1 MDEHEFKKIVFDGF
15 REEEVVELA
24 SRLIKIPSVNPPGDT
39 DEIAAFVKS
48 YLEEEGVSVELC
60 EPAEKKVN
68 LIAEI
73 GEKDSDRV
81 LVLNGH
87 LDVVPIGDRSRWKF
101 DPFSGEIRDGYL
113 YGRGASD
120 MKGGLAGII
129 YAFKKL
135 VKFEDRLK
143 GKLKLVCVA
152 DEETGGTY
160 GAAYLV
166 EKKKALG
173 SSVLIAEPTG
183 MDLINIGEK
192 GAIWAKIVVKGV
204 PGHGS
209 LSPFIGDNAIVKSV
223 NLIRELMKITEIRA
237 ELPKDLL
244 DVAEYSRN
252 LLKKSVS
259 SEASKAIDHPTIN
272 FGIIRGG
279 TKVNVIPDRCELE
292 IDVRVPIGLS
302 ATEITS
308 KIKKIVERY
317 GEIEFASAGEPN
329 YTSPNSEIVKVV
341 EKNVREII
349 RIDPKPFLE
358 WASSDARHFRK
369 LGIPTIHYG
378 PAEMEGIHG
387 YNERVKVEDLVN
399 AARVYLGAAIDYLT

>member
-1 MDEHEFKKIVFDGF
+1 MDGREFKEKVFEDFHG
-15 REEEVVELA
+15 EEVVELA

-39 DEIAAFVKS
+39 SEIAAFVKN

-60 EPAEKKVN
+60 EPADKKVN

-73 GEKDSDRV
+73 GEKGSKRV

-87 LDVVPIGDRSRWKF
+87 LDVVPIGDRSRWSF

-113 YGRGASD
+113 HGRGASD

-135 VKFEDRLK
+135 VKFEDRLR
-143 GKLKLVCVA
+143 GGLKLVCVA

-166 EKKKALG
+166 EGGKALG

-183 MDLINIGEK
+183 MNLINIGEK
-192 GAIWAKIVVKGV
+192 GAIWAKIIVKGI

-223 NLIRELMKITEIRA
+223 NLIRELMKVTEMRG
-237 ELPKDLL
+237 ELPKELL

-252 LLKKSVS
+252 LLKKFVS

-279 TKVNVIPDRCELE
+279 TKVNIIPDRCELE
-292 IDVRVPIGLS
+292 IDIRIPIGLS
-302 ATEITS
+302 AA
-308 KIKKIVERY
+308 KIMSRIKEIVEKY
-317 GEIEFASAGEPN
+317 GEIEFAGVGEPN

-341 EKNVREII
+341 EKNVREILGI
-349 RIDPKPFLE
+349 EPKPFLE

-369 LGIPTIHYG
+369 ANIPTIHYG

>member
-1 MDEHEFKKIVFDGF
+1 MGEGEFKERVFKDF
-15 REEEVVELA
+15 HKEEVVELA

-39 DEIAAFVKS
+39 SKIAAFVKN
-48 YLEEEGVSVELC
+48 YLEEEGVTVELC

-73 GEKDSDRV
+73 GEKGSDRV

-87 LDVVPIGDRSRWKF
+87 LDVVPIGDRSRWSF
-101 DPFSGEIRDGYL
+101 DPFSGEVRDGYL

-143 GKLKLVCVA
+143 GRLKLVCVA
-152 DEETGGTY
+152 DEETGGTH

-166 EKKKALG
+166 EKGKALG

-192 GAIWAKIVVKGV
+192 GAIWAKIIVKGI

-223 NLIRELMKITEIRA
+223 NLIRELMKITEMKA

-252 LLKKSVS
+252 LLEKSVS
-259 SEASKAIDHPTIN
+259 REASKAIDHPTIN
-272 FGIIRGG
+272 FGIIKGG
-279 TKVNVIPDRCELE
+279 TKVNIIPDRCELE

-302 ATEITS
+302 VAEITS
-308 KIKKIVERY
+308 KIREIVEKY
-317 GEIEFASAGEPN
+317 GEVEFASAGEPN
-329 YTSPNSEIVKVV
+329 YTAPSSEIVKVV
-341 EKNVREII
+341 EKNVKEII
-349 RIDPKPFLE
+349 GIDPKPFLE

-369 LGIPTIHYG
+369 ADIPTIHYG

-387 YNERVKVEDLVN
+387 YNERVKVEDLIN
-399 AARVYLGAAIDYLT
+399 AAKVYLGAAIDYLT

>member
-1 MDEHEFKKIVFDGF
+1 MGEGTFKERVFKDF
-15 REEEVVELA
+15 HKEEVVELA

-39 DEIAAFVKS
+39 SEIAAFVKN
-48 YLEEEGVSVELC
+48 YLEEEGVNVELC
-60 EPAEKKVN
+60 EPVEKKVN

-73 GEKDSDRV
+73 GEKGSDRV

-87 LDVVPIGDRSRWKF
+87 LDVVPIGDRSRWSF
-101 DPFSGEIRDGYL
+101 DPFSGEVRDGYL

-143 GKLKLVCVA
+143 GRLKLVCVA
-152 DEETGGTY
+152 DEETGGTH

-166 EKKKALG
+166 EKGKALG

-183 MDLINIGEK
+183 MNLINIGEK
-192 GAIWAKIVVKGV
+192 GAIWAKIIVKGV

-223 NLIRELMKITEIRA
+223 NLISELMKITEIKA
-237 ELPKDLL
+237 ELPRDLL

-252 LLKKSVS
+252 LLEKSVS
-259 SEASKAIDHPTIN
+259 REASKAIDHPTIN

-279 TKVNVIPDRCELE
+279 TKVNIIPDRCELE

-302 ATEITS
+302 AAEVTS
-308 KIKKIVERY
+308 KIREIVEKY
-317 GEIEFASAGEPN
+317 GEVEFASAGEPN
-329 YTSPNSEIVKVV
+329 YTAPSSEIVKVV
-341 EKNVREII
+341 EKNVKEII
-349 RIDPKPFLE
+349 GIDPKPFLE

-369 LGIPTIHYG
+369 AAIPTIHYG

-387 YNERVKVEDLVN
+387 YNERVKVEDLIN
-399 AARVYLGAAIDYLT
+399 AAKVYLGAAIDYLT